1 MSLPHRALSRKLE
14 QLGGRYADQINSTDG
29 YRLLLALD
37 TRSPIPGLIRTK
49 PAQGAPIQGELFRI
63 SEAGLGRF
71 LAGLPAPMALTSI
84 ELENGR
90 TVIGLT
96 ATHDATSATDITH
109 HRSWTQYLRT
119 ST

>member
-1 MSLPHRALSRKLE
+1 MSLPHRACSRKLE
-14 QLGGRYADQINSTDG
+14 QLGARYADQINTTDG
-29 YRLLLALD
+29 YRLLALD
-37 TRSPIPGLIRTK
+37 TRPPIPGLTRTK

-63 SEAGLGRF
+63 YEAGLGRF

-96 ATHDATSATDITH
+96 ATHDATSAIDITR
-109 HRSWTQYLRT
+109 HRRWTQYLRT
-119 ST
+119 SA

>member
-14 QLGGRYADQINSTDG
+14 QLGGRYADQINTTDG
-29 YRLLLALD
+29 YRLLALD

-71 LAGLPAPMALTSI
+71 LATLPAAVALTNI
-84 ELENGR
+84 ELDDGR
-90 TVIGLT
+90 TVIGMT
-96 ATHDATSATDITH
+96 ATDIT
-109 HRSWTQYLRT
+109 
-119 ST
+119 